1 MLMPSRHKDLPGM
14 LRCRQKLYR
23 AALDKNT
30 LPGMIEKQARAAEL
44 TSRINPGD
52 TVAVAAGSRGIDGYA
67 AVVREV
73 VQWLIRAGAKPFVF
87 PAMGSHG
94 GATADGQRHV
104 LEVQGITEEYVGCPI
119 QSGMDVVE
127 LGRIPE
133 GLPVYLDACAAKA
146 DALIVVNRV
155 KVHTNFRGE
164 LESGLC
170 KMLAIGTGKHAQAIA
185 IHSYGVVGLRD
196 YMPQIAKTV
205 IEKAPVVAGFAILE
219 DAEHRL
225 CNVVGIRGDLIP
237 IREAELLNEVRKY
250 TPSLPVNDL
259 DLLIIDT
266 IGKYISGTGIDTNVV
281 GRCRLLDLNAFDQ
294 PRIRTITAHDLRDD
308 SHGNALGVGLA
319 DLIPR
324 RLADKIDPKTTA
336 INCITGL
343 SPQLGAVPITLDTD
357 EEVIRTALDYFCA
370 HKPRE
375 QVSVI
380 RIRDSLSLS
389 EMLVSESL
397 MSKLESDPSISL
409 EGPVKEI
416 GFDDSGNLVG
426 F

>member
-1 MLMPSRHKDLPGM
+1 MLMPGRHAKLPRM
-14 LRCRQKLYR
+14 LRCRQDLYR
-23 AALDKNT
+23 APMDRDLLSNV
-30 LPGMIEKQARAAEL
+30 IEQQAESAEL
-44 TSRINPGD
+44 RSRIKPGA

-67 AVVREV
+67 EVSREV
-73 VQWLIRAGAKPFVF
+73 VRWLIRAGAEPFVF

-94 GATADGQRHV
+94 GATAEGQKHV

-119 QSGMDVVE
+119 RSAMDVVE
-127 LGRIPE
+127 LGTIPD
-133 GLPVYLDACAAKA
+133 GLPVYLDAHAARA
-146 DALIVVNRV
+146 DAVIVVNRV
-155 KVHTNFRGE
+155 KLHTNFHGE

-170 KMLAIGTGKHAQAIA
+170 KMLAIGTGKHKQAIA
-185 IHSYGVVGLRD
+185 IHSYGVRGLRD

-205 IEKAPVVAGFAILE
+205 IEKAPIVAGFAILE

-225 CNVVGIRGDLIP
+225 SDVVGVRGDQIP
-237 IREAELLNEVRKY
+237 VREAELLKEVRKHA
-250 TPSLPVNDL
+250 PRLPVEEL

-281 GRCRLLDLNAFDQ
+281 GRCRLLDLNAFDE
-294 PRIRTITAHDLRDD
+294 PRIRAITAHDLQPE
-308 SHGNALGVGLA
+308 SHGNALGIGLA
-319 DLIPR
+319 DLIPK
-324 RLADKIDPKTTA
+324 RLAEKIDPETTA

-370 HKPRE
+370 HKPRDE
-375 QVSVI
+375 VSVI

-397 MSKLESDPSISL
+397 VPRLEADPRISL
-409 EGPVKEI
+409 EGPAKEI
-416 GFDDSGNLVG
+416 AFDESGNMMG